1 MGKRTVVQL
10 AATMHSTTMY
20 SLDQISV
27 CNAHTILRNAC
38 MSAGLEKEKTLLLV
52 EASFESHTHSY
63 WKQLLEIMR
72 DGVLVDIYMYM
83 YMYFIPYTVHVHMC
97 TCTCTVY
104 FSRAQYTI
112 DFHYFGI

>member
-10 AATMHSTTMY
+10 AATMHNATMY
-20 SLDQISV
+20 SLDHISV

-52 EASFESHTHSY
+52 EASFESHTQSY

-72 DGVLVDIYMYM
+72 DGMLEDIL
-83 YMYFIPYTVHVHMC
+83 HVHAHVLDMMYIIV
-97 TCTCTVY
+97 TDMYVL
-104 FSRAQYTI
+104 Q
-112 DFHYFGI
+112 